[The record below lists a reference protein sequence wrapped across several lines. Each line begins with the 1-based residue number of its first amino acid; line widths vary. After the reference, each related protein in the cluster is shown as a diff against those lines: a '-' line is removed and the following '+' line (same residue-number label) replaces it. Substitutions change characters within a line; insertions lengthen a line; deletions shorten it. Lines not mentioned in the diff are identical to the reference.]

1 MRILPRPTWV
11 LSVIAFLVFATI
23 LVVDGTVRGGV
34 GVPPNKPAGKSS
46 PSDIRRALVPRK
58 PARRESPRHGLGA
71 GGHLKE
77 LKDGLG
83 AKSHP

>member
-1 MRILPRPTWV
+1 MSQRCQTRTHASQQPPYSIT
-11 LSVIAFLVFATI
+11 SSATA
-23 LVVDGTVRGGV
+23 
-34 GVPPNKPAGKSS
+34 NKPAGKSS

-83 AKSHP
+83 AKSQP